1 MVLGPRTRGL
11 STGEPSRGGLGVD
24 ASTTARFP
32 VLPGTP
38 AETAGRAASEEVTA
52 HDPPDGILLAR
63 VNSGDSSALGLLFQ
77 RFSRPIR
84 SIGRRILRDDS
95 EADDLVQDVFLF
107 IQRRSS
113 IFDSSK
119 GSAGSWIIQMAYQRA
134 IERRRRLAT
143 RHFYN
148 RADLQSTASHVVGI
162 PTMEHDYSAEAVF
175 GRNGLEKIM
184 SALSEPQRETLR
196 LFFFEGYTLSEIGVK
211 MGQPLGNIR
220 NHYYR
225 ALDKLRQQMFGRK
238 VSGV

>member
-1 MVLGPRTRGL
+1 MDSV
-11 STGEPSRGGLGVD
+11 
-24 ASTTARFP
+24 
-32 VLPGTP
+32 
-38 AETAGRAASEEVTA
+38 AETRLAFLRKSTPEARPCTSETVRKVAPSDELLLSQTSAG
-52 HDPPDGILLAR
+52 DND
-63 VNSGDSSALGLLFQ
+63 ALGLLFQ

-113 IFDSSK
+113 VFDSSK
-119 GSAGSWIIQMAYQRA
+119 SSAGSWIIQMAYQRA

-148 RADLQSTASHVVGI
+148 RADLQSTAGHVVGI
-162 PTMEHDYSAEAVF
+162 PTTEHDYSAEAVF

-184 SALSEPQRETLR
+184 RELSEPQRETLR
-196 LFFFEGYTLSEIGVK
+196 LFFFEGYTLSEISVK

-225 ALDKLRQQMFGRK
+225 ALEKLRQQMFGRK
-238 VSGV
+238 VPGV